1 VFSCLH
7 LRGAA
12 LVAALVAA
20 LLTSLLAPAAAWA
33 QIPGESHVDMAR
45 ERQAYT
51 AEALREFNRFINGWS
66 EAWGR
71 HDERRLAGLYSAGP
85 TVAFSPKTIIN
96 GHTALLAFLNDSLP
110 EGSQLRTGI
119 ADFVAGEDVY
129 SATGPYMYQAT
140 PDAEPVTGTHFTVL
154 YRERGR
160 WKIRSQAFLPGLPF

>member
-1 VFSCLH
+1 MNVFSCLH

-12 LVAALVAA
+12 LAGA
-20 LLTSLLAPAAAWA
+20 LLTSLLAPVAARA
-33 QIPGESHVDMAR
+33 QVPGESRVDMAR

-66 EAWGR
+66 EAWAT

-85 TVAFSPKTIIN
+85 TVAFSPTTIIAS
-96 GHTALLAFLNDSLP
+96 HTALLAFLGDSLP
-110 EGSQLRTGI
+110 AGSQLRTGI

-129 SATGPYMYQAT
+129 SATGPYMYQAS
-140 PDAEPVTGTHFTVL
+140 PDAEPVSGTHFTVL